1 MSSCVLRNW
10 VLLMCP
16 LLPFR
21 MNDEW
26 CITEGNSINSL
37 YLVALIKL
45 CVIPPLFFFCILLTA
60 LGKDDVSR
68 KWRCKHCISLE
79 LHRMKGCVAYGQIML
94 LLFYFGTST
103 NHPNERLCINCLGLL
118 LTWHSGLPP
127 WTINNFSYFWQ
138 CERKIFSSITLQDA
152 VIRSNS
158 LAINSWVL
166 PMIINTTTSLV
177 LKCGHVECVAVCW
190 DLPQGPF
197 CVPRAV

>member
-26 CITEGNSINSL
+26 CISEGSSINSL

-45 CVIPPLFFFCILLTA
+45 CVIPPLFFCILLTA

-79 LHRMKGCVAYGQIML
+79 LYRMKGNAVYEQITL
-94 LLFYFGTST
+94 FLFYFETLT
-103 NHPNERLCINCLGLL
+103 NHPNGRDFVWTVLGCY
-118 LTWHSGLPP
+118 WHEIVDYNHEAS
-127 WTINNFSYFWQ
+127 TILVNFDNVKEKYF
-138 CERKIFSSITLQDA
+138 
-152 VIRSNS
+152 
-158 LAINSWVL
+158 
-166 PMIINTTTSLV
+166 LV
-177 LKCGHVECVAVCW
+177 LHYKMQWLGVIA
-190 DLPQGPF
+190 LP
-197 CVPRAV
+197 